1 MASTKLFLFIGK
13 TYQSG
18 ESPILLRVTHQ
29 RKHRYISLGYSCK
42 PSQWDKAKS
51 RLRRNYPQYKAK
63 NQVLRKFE
71 DRAESVLDDF
81 NKFKLP
87 FTFQSFEDKFLNNK
101 ITCPVYPFFDVRIEE
116 ATKLN
121 TKGTYQ
127 QTKNAL
133 WKFAPNK
140 DLMFSDIDYQFLKK
154 FESHLFNRE
163 NISGGGVHFYMRT
176 LRAIINQAISRDF
189 LPRELYP
196 FANQFNKNGYS
207 LSHLKSTASPRALS
221 EIDIEKIK
229 NFPFEKHPAIRKEGY
244 YFLFSY
250 YARGMNFTDMAKL
263 QWSDIYKDRIH
274 YTRSK
279 TGGNLNIKISTP
291 LQEILNYF
299 KKEFPSD
306 ANYVFPV
313 FSAFHQS
320 ESQKKYRIQKCLKQY
335 NDKLKEIAELLDIA
349 VNMTSYTARHTYAT
363 TLKRKGVNTAVIS
376 EGLGHKDIST
386 TKAYLKKFDTD
397 IIDKSDEVL

>member
-1 MASTKLFLFIGK
+1 MANIKIVYFTSKKYSDGTC
-13 TYQSG
+13 
-18 ESPILLRVTHQ
+18 PISLRVTHQ
-29 RKHRYISLGYSCK
+29 RKKKYITLGYRCLAT
-42 PSQWDKAKS
+42 QWNKETCRFRK
-51 RLRRNYPQYKAK
+51 NYPEYKAK
-63 NQVLRKFE
+63 NKVLGILQS
-71 DRAESVLDDF
+71 RAETILDDF
-81 NKFKLP
+81 TKFKIP
-87 FTFQSFEDKFLNNK
+87 FTFQSFDDKFKNDK
-101 ITCPVYPFFDVRIEE
+101 KTCPVYPFFDVRIEE

-154 FESHLFNRE
+154 FESHLFSRE
-163 NISGGGVHFYMRT
+163 NMSGGGVHFYMRT

-221 EIDIEKIK
+221 EIDIDKIK

-250 YARGMNFTDMAKL
+250 YARGINFTDMAKL
-263 QWSDIYKDRIH
+263 QWSDIYKDRIY

-291 LQEILNYF
+291 IQVILNYF

-363 TLKRKGVNTAVIS
+363 TLKRKGVNMAVIS

-397 IIDKSDEVL
+397 VIDKSDEVL